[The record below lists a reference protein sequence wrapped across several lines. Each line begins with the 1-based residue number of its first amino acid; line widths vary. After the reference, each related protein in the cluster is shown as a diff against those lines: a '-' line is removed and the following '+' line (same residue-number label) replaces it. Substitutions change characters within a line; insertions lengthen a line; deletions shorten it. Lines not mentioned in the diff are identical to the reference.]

1 SELETLDGGPDRT
14 LSNGPLT
21 ASTGRKGTGPLKT
34 SLNQELQTICSEPV
48 TFRELQLQQ
57 ALPGRNVVWI
67 HVADCRHV
75 QILQGN
81 ADSARMLKAPNLKT
95 EVLHSGEVSRSR
107 VLLIRRRRCSVNTD
121 FNAATSTAADGLHG
135 AALPGG
141 FKGGSGSQTS

>member
-1 SELETLDGGPDRT
+1 
-14 LSNGPLT
+14 
-21 ASTGRKGTGPLKT
+21 
-34 SLNQELQTICSEPV
+34 
-48 TFRELQLQQ
+48 
-57 ALPGRNVVWI
+57 
-67 HVADCRHV
+67 
-75 QILQGN
+75 
-81 ADSARMLKAPNLKT
+81 KAPNLKT